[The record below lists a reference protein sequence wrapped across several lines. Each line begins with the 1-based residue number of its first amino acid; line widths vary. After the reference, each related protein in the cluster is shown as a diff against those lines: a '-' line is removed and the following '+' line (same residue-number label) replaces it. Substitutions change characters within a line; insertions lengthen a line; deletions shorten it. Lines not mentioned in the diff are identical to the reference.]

1 MNRRIHMAVPIAL
14 LLLAQWPAQIC
25 TSMTGRG
32 PAPVQSHWQGQ
43 AGAAQAAA
51 GANGN
56 GAVDKSVYMDP
67 SRSVDE
73 RVAA

>member
-43 AGAAQAAA
+43 AGA
-51 GANGN
+51 NGN